1 MINLYLVSY
10 DPVSNGEELLDLLP
24 LVDGSLLRAP
34 TQPRDHPR
42 KEIGRYPTEAT
53 ASQRNIIMNFDK
65 NAQNTWVATPLKL
78 LEIRIRLQK

>member
-1 MINLYLVSY
+1 MASLYLVSY

-24 LVDGSLLRAP
+24 LVKGGLLAP